1 MTVTT
6 HKAPA
11 KQSEPGT
18 PRPRRPITIEF
29 DRLPDEA
36 LVDKHVR
43 RNVTGLG
50 DSEAYERIK
59 EGRFPAPVL
68 LGSRCAR
75 WRVGA
80 LRSWL
85 TDPVNWRA
93 KEAA

>member
-1 MTVTT
+1 MTVSA

-43 RNVTGLG
+43 RAVTGLG
-50 DSEAYERIK
+50 DSEAYERIRK
-59 EGRFPAPVL
+59 GTHPAPLL
-68 LGSRCAR
+68 LGKRCAR
-75 WRVGA
+75 WRVGE
-80 LRSWL
+80 LRRWL
-85 TDPVNWRA
+85 ADPLNWRA
-93 KEAA
+93 EVKA